1 MLCSDRCKEVDST
14 PQSGCEKGSSNCSRR
29 ASLFLRRCSQ
39 LGAGAQPRPPLSL
52 SLSQMDGDQVGAWAG
67 DANGDGCA
75 TAVNRHQEDLSSV
88 CPRGGTQILMD
99 DDVVCGCGVQDGEG
113 GIPEAERLGRETT
126 VKVDSLNGEGRRSE
140 GPKTG
145 RIRCTANRAGAGA
158 GRARAS
164 TGWRSFNKCPG
175 PRAGEPLL
183 EGITSTRSHNIQ
195 HCALPAVADC
205 TSFPD
210 ITYV

>member
-1 MLCSDRCKEVDST
+1 M
-14 PQSGCEKGSSNCSRR
+14 
-29 ASLFLRRCSQ
+29 RRCSQ
-39 LGAGAQPRPPLSL
+39 LGAGAQPRPPVSL
-52 SLSQMDGDQVGAWAG
+52 SFSLGWMATDLGPGRD

-113 GIPEAERLGRETT
+113 GNPEAERLGRETT

-164 TGWRSFNKCPG
+164 TGWRSFNNCPG
-175 PRAGEPLL
+175 PRAGEPPLK
-183 EGITSTRSHNIQ
+183 GNTSTKSHNIEHWSTGLRWQ
-195 HCALPAVADC
+195 TAPHSP
-205 TSFPD
+205 T
-210 ITYV
+210 